1 MYAIEQIKEYLKPE
15 GRIVI
20 SNLKKEINLIA
31 DQVREDE
38 IVKQAGLVTRGFM
51 RDYLAVLTSERLLTT
66 DKSKNLLSFD
76 LDTIGNVSFTK
87 KLTTTVMNFTY
98 EKEEHS
104 ITFNSFELR
113 HVLLSEVKN
122 ALNNPSEFKKEI
134 QERNVVRIMNPIK
147 MRIDIL
153 NGKEQL
159 KDQGNVFKLMQTKHG
174 FVDISVN
181 DHAPERF
188 KLIKWDRVDNVQKSA
203 LDIVGWTTIGSAFGN
218 AGAIAGAMG
227 ANVGKDKSVATLF
240 LKRVTGEKVPLV
252 IKCDKKDLE
261 KLSLLIAT
269 EDIEGQQ
276 VVPAAHNPTA
286 GIPTEDLIKLKE
298 LMDAGI
304 LTQEEFDA
312 KKKQLLGI

>member
-1 MYAIEQIKEYLKPE
+1 MYAVEQIKEYLKIE
-15 GRIVI
+15 GKITI
-20 SNLKKEINLIA
+20 SNLKKEINFIA
-31 DQVREDE
+31 EQVEDDE
-38 IVKQAGLVTRGFM
+38 IVERAGVAIRGIMKEYLV
-51 RDYLAVLTSERLLTT
+51 VLTSKRLLTT

-76 LDTIGNVSFTK
+76 LDKISKAIFTK
-87 KLTTTVMNFTY
+87 KFTTTEMSFEY
-98 EKEEHS
+98 EGENYS
-104 ITFNSFELR
+104 IALNSFELK
-113 HVLLSEVKN
+113 HVLLTDIKN
-122 ALNNPSEFKKEI
+122 ALNNPSKFNAELN
-134 QERNVVRIMNPIK
+134 ERKIVHIMKPIK

-240 LKRVTGEKVPLV
+240 LKRETGEKVPLV

-261 KLSLLIAT
+261 KLSLLIAA
-269 EDIEGQQ
+269 EDIEDQQ
-276 VVPAAHNPTA
+276 KVAAAPTPTSV
-286 GIPTEDLIKLKE
+286 IPTEDLIKLKE